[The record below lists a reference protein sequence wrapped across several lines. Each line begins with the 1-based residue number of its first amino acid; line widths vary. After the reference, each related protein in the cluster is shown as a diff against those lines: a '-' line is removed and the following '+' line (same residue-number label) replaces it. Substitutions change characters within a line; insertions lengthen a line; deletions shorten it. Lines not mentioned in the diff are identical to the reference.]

1 MLYCFLSFAKFRLR
15 EKYWLLD
22 FTEIW
27 ALNDIFLDYILRLEF
42 KKHS

>member
-27 ALNDIFLDYILRLEF
+27 ALNYIFFGLYF
-42 KKHS
+42 KTRIQET